1 MHNTTYIRLYIL
13 TKVNEI
19 QKEADDLSA
28 DYTDIMSMYR
38 AYELQGKL
46 ELLKEMF
53 EELKLEQTKEEK
65 VKFHDLI

>member
-1 MHNTTYIRLYIL
+1 MHNTTYLRLYIL
-13 TKVNEI
+13 TKVTEI
-19 QKEADDLSA
+19 QKEADLLIA
-28 DYTDIMSMYR
+28 DDIFSINR

-53 EELKLEQTKEEK
+53 EELKLEQPKEEK

>member
-13 TKVNEI
+13 TKVNDI
-19 QKEADDLSA
+19 QKEADSLSV
-28 DYTDIMSMYR
+28 DYTDPYSMYR

>member
-1 MHNTTYIRLYIL
+1 MHNTTYLRLYIL
-13 TKVNEI
+13 TKVTEI
-19 QKEADDLSA
+19 QKEADSLIA
-28 DYTDIMSMYR
+28 DDIFSINR
-38 AYELQGKL
+38 AHELQGKL

>member
-19 QKEADDLSA
+19 QKEADSLVPD
-28 DYTDIMSMYR
+28 DIFSVNR

-53 EELKLEQTKEEK
+53 EELKLEQPKEEK